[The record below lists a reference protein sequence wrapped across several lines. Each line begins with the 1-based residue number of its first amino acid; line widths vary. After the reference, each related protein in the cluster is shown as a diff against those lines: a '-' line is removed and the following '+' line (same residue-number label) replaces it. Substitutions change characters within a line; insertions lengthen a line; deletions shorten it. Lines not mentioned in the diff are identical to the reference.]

1 MDHVRLRHSGCG
13 PFQHVGIV
21 SKCCP
26 RLQHALLSNAMQLRP
41 AKTHGKVTDSTPAQA
56 RTSQSGHSKAEAQ
69 LVPDLVPD
77 DRSKPL
83 QDLTSSEGLEDEFAH
98 RDVASNG
105 KRTRKRKRID
115 SSGEIEDRYMHRLA
129 QDPNPKRRGPSDSK
143 SMSTASSQTQTA
155 TKDTDSQSSG
165 SDSEKA
171 EIPQHESLVP
181 STEHLEI
188 EKASRTVYLANVSTT
203 AIKSKS
209 ARKRLL
215 DHLALFPRKAGEED
229 SRHEIASLRF
239 RSTPFADGRLP
250 KKAAYVKKE
259 LMDATAKST
268 NAYVVYLTQT
278 EAQRAAQRLNGTIV
292 LDRHLRADSVA
303 HPAKQ
308 DHRRCVFV
316 GNLGYVDDEGVPP
329 SSQNESVGKRPKKP
343 KEAADYEEGLWRTFK
358 QAGKVES
365 VRVIRDK
372 TTRVGK
378 GFAYVQFEVGEQGR
392 TGVFQLLTD
401 VSGWHCS

>member
-1 MDHVRLRHSGCG
+1 M
-13 PFQHVGIV
+13 
-21 SKCCP
+21 K
-26 RLQHALLSNAMQLRP
+26 
-41 AKTHGKVTDSTPAQA
+41 DSIPAQSHNS
-56 RTSQSGHSKAEAQ
+56 RSGHEKAELQFVPNLAQ
-69 LVPDLVPD
+69 D
-77 DRSKPL
+77 DTSKSVQEPA
-83 QDLTSSEGLEDEFAH
+83 SSEGLENEPDH
-98 RDVASNG
+98 TGLASNG
-105 KRTRKRKRID
+105 KRARKRKRID
-115 SSGEIEDRYMHRLA
+115 ASGEIEDKYMHRLA
-129 QDPNPKRRGPSDSK
+129 QDYPKPKQEEPSDSQLR
-143 SMSTASSQTQTA
+143 STGPSQTVTIA
-155 TKDTDSQSSG
+155 KDTDSQA
-165 SDSEKA
+165 SDDDSQQA

-181 STEHLEI
+181 SKEHLEI

-203 AIKSKS
+203 AIRSKS

-215 DHLALFPRKAGEED
+215 DHLALFPPKAGEED
-229 SRHEIASLRF
+229 IRHEIASLRF

-268 NAYVVYLTQT
+268 NAYVVYYTQA
-278 EAQRAAQRLNGTIV
+278 EAQRAAQRLNGTVV

-316 GNLGYVDDEGVPP
+316 GNLGYVDDEGVSP
-329 SSQNESVGKRPKKP
+329 SSQNVGVSKRPKKP

-378 GFAYVQFEVGEQGR
+378 GFAYVQFAVGEQGR
-392 TGVFQLLTD
+392 AVLSQLLTD
-401 VSGWHCS
+401 VSGWHWS

>member
-1 MDHVRLRHSGCG
+1 M
-13 PFQHVGIV
+13 
-21 SKCCP
+21 K
-26 RLQHALLSNAMQLRP
+26 
-41 AKTHGKVTDSTPAQA
+41 DSTPAQ
-56 RTSQSGHSKAEAQ
+56 SHNSWSGHGKTESQ
-69 LVPDLVPD
+69 LVPNLAQD
-77 DRSKPL
+77 DTSKSL
-83 QDLTSSEGLEDEFAH
+83 QEPTSSEGLESEPAHSEF
-98 RDVASNG
+98 ASNG
-105 KRTRKRKRID
+105 KRARKRKRID
-115 SSGEIEDRYMHRLA
+115 ASGEIEDKYMHRLA
-129 QDPNPKRRGPSDSK
+129 QDYPKPKRQDSSDSK
-143 SMSTASSQTQTA
+143 STSTGPAHTA
-155 TKDTDSQSSG
+155 TVSKDTDSQASG
-165 SDSEKA
+165 SDSEQA
-171 EIPQHESLVP
+171 EIPQHESLLP
-181 STEHLEI
+181 SKEHLEM
-188 EKASRTVYLANVSTT
+188 EKASRTVYLANVSTA

-229 SRHEIASLRF
+229 TRHEIASLRF

-268 NAYVVYLTQT
+268 NAYVVYFTQA
-278 EAQRAAQRLNGTIV
+278 EAQRAAQRLNGTVV

-316 GNLGYVDDEGVPP
+316 GNLGYVDDEGVSP
-329 SSQNESVGKRPKKP
+329 SSQNEGVGKRPKKP

-392 TGVFQLLTD
+392 AGNFQLLTD
-401 VSGWHCS
+401 VSGWHRS